1 MIEEKLQ
8 TAEGC
13 PRAPFQEAR
22 AGLPPRRSR
31 PASGGGRGLRNSLR
45 FCPPF
50 ASFPPGSGLS
60 VFFLKNKKKSKQS
73 QKNQKPISSS
83 PQLPS
88 AIWGQEERMLLEA
101 WLRLGPCRV
110 LTTQQAPAGEAWT
123 AFVICSEASAG
134 SSLRCGTT
142 ASSEGGGRQ
151 GAEGPSSI
159 RPEAIAAWEHKE
171 PPGYAQ
177 RNVFCPLNQK

>member
-50 ASFPPGSGLS
+50 TSFPPGSGLS
-60 VFFLKNKKKSKQS
+60 VIFLKNKKIKAVAEKSKAHFFF
-73 QKNQKPISSS
+73 
-83 PQLPS
+83 PS
-88 AIWGQEERMLLEA
+88 AALCY
-101 WLRLGPCRV
+101 LGPRREDVAGGLASIGALQSPHHPASPSRRGLDSVCYLLRGQCWELSEVWDHGFLGGGWEAGSRGAQLYQARGYRCLGTQRTPWICPEKRV
-110 LTTQQAPAGEAWT
+110 L
-123 AFVICSEASAG
+123 
-134 SSLRCGTT
+134 SS
-142 ASSEGGGRQ
+142 
-151 GAEGPSSI
+151 
-159 RPEAIAAWEHKE
+159 
-171 PPGYAQ
+171 
-177 RNVFCPLNQK
+177 

>member
-31 PASGGGRGLRNSLR
+31 PASGGGHGLRNSLR

-50 ASFPPGSGLS
+50 ASFPPGSGPS
-60 VFFLKNKKKSKQS
+60 VFFLKNKKIKAVAEKSKAHFFF
-73 QKNQKPISSS
+73 
-83 PQLPS
+83 PS
-88 AIWGQEERMLLEA
+88 AALCYLGPRREDVLEA

-110 LTTQQAPAGEAWT
+110 LTTQQAPAGKAWT
-123 AFVICSEASAG
+123 AFVICSEASPG

-171 PPGYAQ
+171 TPGYAQ

>member
-60 VFFLKNKKKSKQS
+60 VFFLKNKKNQSSRRKIKSPFLLPLSCPLLSGAK
-73 QKNQKPISSS
+73 KRGCCWRPGFDWGLAESS
-83 PQLPS
+83 PPS
-88 AIWGQEERMLLEA
+88 KPQQERPGQ
-101 WLRLGPCRV
+101 RL
-110 LTTQQAPAGEAWT
+110 
-123 AFVICSEASAG
+123 
-134 SSLRCGTT
+134 SS
-142 ASSEGGGRQ
+142 
-151 GAEGPSSI
+151 
-159 RPEAIAAWEHKE
+159 
-171 PPGYAQ
+171 AQ
-177 RNVFCPLNQK
+177 RPVLGAL